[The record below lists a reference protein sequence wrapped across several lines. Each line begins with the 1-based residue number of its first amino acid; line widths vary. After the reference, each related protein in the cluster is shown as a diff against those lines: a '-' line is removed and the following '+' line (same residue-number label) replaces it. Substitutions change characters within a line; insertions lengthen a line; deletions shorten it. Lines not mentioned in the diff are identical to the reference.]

1 MGDEMDETLDAP
13 MPTGCR
19 STYLVVTCGSGS
31 ERDEGKDEKEENED
45 LEGSTEDAEFDK
57 RHGYEEM
64 VKGRGNR
71 G

>member
-1 MGDEMDETLDAP
+1 MD
-13 MPTGCR
+13 
-19 STYLVVTCGSGS
+19 
-31 ERDEGKDEKEENED
+31 ED

-57 RHGYEEM
+57 GHGYEEM